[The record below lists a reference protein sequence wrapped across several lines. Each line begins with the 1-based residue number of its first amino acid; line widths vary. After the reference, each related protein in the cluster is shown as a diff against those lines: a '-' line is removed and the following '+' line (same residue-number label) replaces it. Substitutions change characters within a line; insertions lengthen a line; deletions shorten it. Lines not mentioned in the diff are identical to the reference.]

1 MNEIMRRR
9 PVASGTSLARQ
20 SFASEPCKP
29 YQAFLSKC
37 PGMYPTSRSASRTLG
52 SFIIAVSVPHEVRS
66 NCVATAFRTRGVV
79 VTQIRD
85 RPSSGE
91 VQASHPI
98 GVGDAAP
105 VGARDGQGEEP
116 DLHDGRQIAGVQP
129 CDHRTVHAK
138 LLTSKVAV

>member
-29 YQAFLSKC
+29 YQTFLAKS
-37 PGMYPTSRSASRTLG
+37 PGMYPTRRSASRTLG
-52 SFIIAVSVPHEVRS
+52 SFIIAVSVPNEVRS
-66 NCVATAFRTRGVV
+66 NLCRDRVPHPRVV

-85 RPSSGE
+85 RPSSSE

-116 DLHDGRQIAGVQP
+116 DLH
-129 CDHRTVHAK
+129 
-138 LLTSKVAV
+138 